1 MSNNSGAALSHGRR
15 VTLTP
20 AGHAGA
26 DHDDLLAPEPANLTG
41 ALIGYA
47 RVSTSGQILDRQ
59 TRALTEAGCLRIFA
73 DKLSGKTADRPE
85 LAACLDYLRAGD
97 TLVVPS
103 LDRLSRSLE
112 DLITL
117 VARLR
122 RRGARPAG
130 LRADTT
136 WRPARRSG
144 LASRPSPLPQPYRRP
159 ETNAGIKINPDAAEV
174 QGSPARPR
182 TGHRMRSRRP
192 GPDACNRPRARAVPL
207 AA

>member
-1 MSNNSGAALSHGRR
+1 M
-15 VTLTP
+15 TLTP

-59 TRALTEAGCLRIFA
+59 VLALTEAGCIRVFA

-103 LDRLSRSLE
+103 LDRLSRSLQ

-130 LRADTT
+130 LRADDLAACPQIRA
-136 WRPARRSG
+136 WRHGHHLCRSRTG
-144 LASRPSPLPQPYRRP
+144 GRKRTRASRSTRMRGS
-159 ETNAGIKINPDAAEV
+159 A
-174 QGSPARPR
+174 GSPARPR
-182 TGHRMRSRRP
+182 TGHRMRRRRP
-192 GPDACNRPRARAVPL
+192 GHGACNRPRARAVPL